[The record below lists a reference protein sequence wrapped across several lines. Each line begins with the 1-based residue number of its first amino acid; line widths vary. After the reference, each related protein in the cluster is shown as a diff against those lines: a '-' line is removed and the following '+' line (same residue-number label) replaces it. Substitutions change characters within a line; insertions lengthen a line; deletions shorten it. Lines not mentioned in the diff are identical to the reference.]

1 MIKSAFS
8 DTAFRIQM
16 FFFPSLTQNNQI
28 MQPFA
33 HVNMHLGALKCIV
46 YVALKPMSCVFMG
59 GGEGGGASLMNTLI
73 SHETAPTDTFSKNI
87 CG

>member
-46 YVALKPMSCVFMG
+46 YVALKPMSCVLMG
-59 GGEGGGASLMNTLI
+59 GGEGGRFT
-73 SHETAPTDTFSKNI
+73 HEYPDIPWNSPNRHI
-87 CG
+87 Q